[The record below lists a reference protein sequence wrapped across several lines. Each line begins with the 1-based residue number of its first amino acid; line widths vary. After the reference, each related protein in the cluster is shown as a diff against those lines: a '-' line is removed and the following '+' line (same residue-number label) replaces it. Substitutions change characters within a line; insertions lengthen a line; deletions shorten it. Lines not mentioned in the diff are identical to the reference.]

1 MHGFRSCMK
10 SSFKNTI
17 ILLFRSIDKVVFD
30 LHRTGKQWKTMNV
43 PHWAVLILVL
53 ATYFLILWQL
63 WPFISSSKEP
73 FFSYFGIVMAVIFTI
88 LFLIF
93 TKIYVSQLLDYKS
106 PYPIQIKK
114 KNVGIKEIAPPIRF
128 SELVHTIDYTS
139 SNLFKNYF
147 KTSETDFKRFVQGK
161 VPNDKIIW
169 LPITDRKLPNFRLLF
184 EFLNHISEE
193 NLEGYYGENL
203 LSLCIYI
210 KGTFRSK
217 DTEWTVKQLQKS
229 HSSWKNCNP
238 KRRMDLKIDIENQ
251 LLLTG
256 KK

>member
-1 MHGFRSCMK
+1 M
-10 SSFKNTI
+10 
-17 ILLFRSIDKVVFD
+17 
-30 LHRTGKQWKTMNV
+30 
-43 PHWAVLILVL
+43 
-53 ATYFLILWQL
+53 
-63 WPFISSSKEP
+63 
-73 FFSYFGIVMAVIFTI
+73 GIVMLSMITI
-88 LFLIF
+88 VFLIF
-93 TKIYVSQLLDYKS
+93 AKIYISQLLGYRS

-128 SELVHTIDYTS
+128 SQLVHTIDY
-139 SNLFKNYF
+139 SNTEVFKNYLL
-147 KTSETDFKRFVQGK
+147 TSETDFTRFIKGEE
-161 VPNDKIIW
+161 PNQKIIW

-203 LSLCIYI
+203 LRLCIYI

-238 KRRMDLKIDIENQ
+238 KRRMELKIDIENQ